1 MNEQLLDI
9 VARGIMQLVGLDPE
23 SIRQERG
30 ATSRRQANQQR
41 PQVEGQ
47 RSALKSTLDP
57 VSSRSQLRATP
68 PARPPG
74 GFGQA
79 PGQLDMFQP
88 PAQPP
93 ANRMLPAAG
102 ESGGSKPPK
111 GTSAPQRG
119 GPAPSPEQRSR
130 MRRADVASRKA
141 AGNIRSSTGSAVRI
155 GQPAKQSLL
164 SKALGKY
171 NHPVI
176 QGILMADAMLQ
187 ATGAGGL
194 IDETFGTGAT
204 MERFKELSKPTKAKK
219 ATQKPQAAPAPQP
232 TQPEQPTYI
241 APKAPYALPSP
252 NRGAVTS
259 DPNQRRLPNIRRNPW
274 YDR

>member
-30 ATSRRQANQQR
+30 ATARRQANQQR

-93 ANRMLPAAG
+93 ANRMLPAVG

-119 GPAPSPEQRSR
+119 GPTPSPEQRAR

-141 AGNIRSSTGSAVRI
+141 AGSIRPTTSSAVRV
-155 GQPAKQSLL
+155 GKAAKETVL
-164 SKALGKY
+164 SKALKGI

-176 QGILMADAMLQ
+176 QGILMADTLLQ

-194 IDETFGTGAT
+194 LDETFGTGPT
-204 MERFKELSKPTKAKK
+204 MERFKELTKPDKPAKYSGM
-219 ATQKPQAAPAPQP
+219 ADASGDPKPPQP
-232 TQPEQPTYI
+232 KQETYI
-241 APKAPYALPSP
+241 APKAPYALPTPS
-252 NRGAVTS
+252 RGAVTS
-259 DPNQRRLPNIRRNPW
+259 NPNQRRLPSIRRNPW